1 MIFGL
6 WFQSKEVAGRSKND
20 ASFIT
25 DHFGDI
31 KGLREVFS
39 LGFSPVSLVPSSS
52 LSIKL
57 ILEARQHLPCDSKVC
72 VILALMGLCLWH
84 KYMELS
90 LRQELFAIRRYIL
103 IGNYQGWPVVRSS
116 SSHSF
121 LSPFISKPLV
131 LLPLFFI
138 LFSNLSLSM
147 HKLLFHPEE
156 KKISSNF
163 SGVEVKT
170 KWNGKLFR

>member
-1 MIFGL
+1 
-6 WFQSKEVAGRSKND
+6 
-20 ASFIT
+20 
-25 DHFGDI
+25 
-31 KGLREVFS
+31 
-39 LGFSPVSLVPSSS
+39 
-52 LSIKL
+52 
-57 ILEARQHLPCDSKVC
+57 
-72 VILALMGLCLWH
+72 
-84 KYMELS
+84 MELS

-163 SGVEVKT
+163 SGVEVKDLEE
-170 KWNGKLFR
+170 KRPKF